1 MGAAPPEDDA
11 DEAEPPGEEREDD
24 PPLGSPCR
32 ASASSTLSFSFA
44 LGARRLFPAL
54 ELMVMGY
61 QGQQCALHFREDRN
75 WPRMSWRFAF
85 LLCRTYPCVF
95 HHRPKVD
102 LNNPLTISVV
112 ILSENRVVESGTASW
127 VNM

>member
-61 QGQQCALHFREDRN
+61 QGFGRSAMRTALSSRPEIGQDL
-75 WPRMSWRFAF
+75 SWRLAF
-85 LLCRTYPCVF
+85 LLCRTPPPAQSSDITTRSRF
-95 HHRPKVD
+95 
-102 LNNPLTISVV
+102 L
-112 ILSENRVVESGTASW
+112 
-127 VNM
+127 

>member
-61 QGQQCALHFREDRN
+61 QGFGRSAMRTALSSRPKLN
-75 WPRMSWRFAF
+75 WPRFELAPCF
-85 LLCRTYPCVF
+85 LALPHSTAG
-95 HHRPKVD
+95 PK
-102 LNNPLTISVV
+102 
-112 ILSENRVVESGTASW
+112 
-127 VNM
+127 